1 MYKEILKL
9 KEMLE
14 KEHIPFS
21 FKPLFGGFHIVY
33 PENGE
38 RVCSVI
44 EHKGIYGNE
53 EDLLEIKGLL
63 TDAEKSVDDV
73 LGYLSAEKVFG
84 RIKADSETRK
94 NQLQV

>member
-21 FKPLFGGFHIVY
+21 FKSLFGGYHIIY
-33 PENGE
+33 PGKGQT
-38 RVCSVI
+38 VCSVI
-44 EHKGIYGNE
+44 EHECSYGRE
-53 EDLLEIKGLL
+53 DDLLEIQGLL
-63 TDAEKSVDDV
+63 TDDEKFDDDV

-84 RIKADSETRK
+84 RIKADFETRK